1 MSSYP
6 NSYNTVQSQYN
17 YLLTELNGYSSL
29 YNNLVIGNKSSKEL
43 TYDFCYYFE
52 RPANKEMSC
61 KNRMSSAEYSD
72 AESYVKNGCQ

>member
-29 YNNLVIGNKSSKEL
+29 YNDLISGNKSSKEL
-43 TYDFCYYFE
+43 TYDFCYNFE
-52 RPANKEMSC
+52 RPVNKEMSC
-61 KNRMSSAEYSD
+61 KNRMSSTEYSD